1 MIEGLLNRSAE
12 AVPPPLA
19 LDSGELPRGASK
31 RRWREGGALATSQL
45 RRALLVATVVLAAA
59 LFAQSIRAVGKAR
72 ILDGVARVGWGFA
85 AILLV
90 SGAREAARTFAWMR
104 TIEPPLRLRFFHAFR
119 ARLAGEALNTLLP
132 MGMLVGEPL
141 KAAQVRLPFRVAFGA
156 LAVEFAFY
164 CGSLVL
170 LFGAGVVAVFAVG
183 QARLTGFM
191 PGLVL
196 MGVVASAVTV
206 GVALIRTRRQRAIV
220 ARRVAD
226 ADGFLASLV
235 ARTSAGAKRVSDLLL
250 GFAARHPENLGPI
263 LALETIF
270 QVLAVAEVYLTLTFI
285 SPLRPTLASAVL
297 LETISRLITMTFK
310 VVPMR
315 IGIDEAGASLFAGG
329 LNLGAATG
337 VTLALVRKLRLLFWS
352 AVGLLVLIRR
362 SPDVSGVAVRS

>member
-1 MIEGLLNRSAE
+1 M
-12 AVPPPLA
+12 
-19 LDSGELPRGASK
+19 
-31 RRWREGGALATSQL
+31 
-45 RRALLVATVVLAAA
+45 
-59 LFAQSIRAVGKAR
+59 AR
-72 ILDGVARVGWGFA
+72 MLDGVARIGWGFA

-104 TIEPPLRLRFFHAFR
+104 TIEPPLRLGFFQGFR

-141 KAAQVRLPFRVAFGA
+141 KAAQVRLPFGAAFGA

-170 LFGAGVVAVFAVG
+170 LFGASVVAMVAVG
-183 QARLTGFM
+183 RARVTGFVA
-191 PGLVL
+191 LFAL
-196 MGVVASAVTV
+196 MGVVASAVV
-206 GVALIRTRRQRAIV
+206 VVVWLIRTKRRRATV
-220 ARRVAD
+220 VERVED
-226 ADGFLASLV
+226 AGGLLASLGV
-235 ARTSAGAKRVSDLLL
+235 RTSAGVKRVSDLLL
-250 GFAARHPENLGPI
+250 GFASRHPEDLWPI

-270 QVLAVAEVYLTLTFI
+270 QVLAVTEVYLTLMFI
-285 SPLRPTLASAVL
+285 SPTHPTLASAVL
-297 LETISRLITMTFK
+297 LEAISRVITMTFK

-315 IGIDEAGASLFAGG
+315 VGIDEAGASLFAGG
-329 LNLGAATG
+329 LNLGTATG